1 MLFCFKSAKN
11 ITLKL
16 RKNAL
21 NTTTSMHITLLE
33 PFFAGSHA
41 AWATEYQ
48 KYSQHQINIL
58 SLKGRHWKWRMYG
71 GGIALAAKFLEQKTP
86 TDLIL
91 ATDMLNLNDFLAH
104 TRHKTADIPTAM
116 YFHENQLT
124 YPWSA
129 TDNDVKLKRDRHY
142 SFINYTS
149 ALVADKI
156 FFNSKYHLESYL
168 GALPNFLRKFPDN
181 KGLKN
186 VKKIADKSEVL
197 HLGMN
202 LKHLDSHKKPKNE
215 KLPLIL
221 WNHRWEYDK
230 NPDDFFRALY
240 ILKEKG
246 LRFEVALLGESYQ
259 NKPACFEE
267 AKTKLADEIVHYG
280 FAESFEDYAH
290 WLWKADILPVT
301 SNQDFFGGSVVQAIY
316 ANCYPILP
324 KRLAYPEHL
333 PKEIH
338 KHHYFENFEQLVE
351 MLTKAVENISLI
363 REQNFDNFV
372 KKYDWTEIVGK
383 YDAVFKQLGG
393 YLH

>member
-1 MLFCFKSAKN
+1 
-11 ITLKL
+11 
-16 RKNAL
+16 
-21 NTTTSMHITLLE
+21 MHITLLE

-41 AWATEYQ
+41 AWATEY
-48 KYSQHQINIL
+48 KKFSAHDITIL

-71 GGIALAAKFLEQKTP
+71 GGIKLASVFLEQNIE

-104 TRHKTADIPTAM
+104 TRRKTAHLPTAF

-129 TDNDVKLKRDRHY
+129 ADADVQLKRDRHY

-149 ALVADKI
+149 SLAADKV
-156 FFNSKYHLESYL
+156 FYNSRYHLESFL
-168 GALPNFLRKFPDN
+168 GALPNFLRKFPDH
-181 KGLKN
+181 KGKQN
-186 VKKIADKSEVL
+186 IKQIADKSEVL

-202 LKHLDSHKKPKNE
+202 LKKFDVYKMPKNE

-230 NPDDFFRALY
+230 KPADFFRALY

-246 LRFEVALLGESYQ
+246 LRFEVAILGENYN

-267 AKTKLADEIVHYG
+267 AKTKLADEIVHFGY
-280 FAESFEDYAH
+280 AESFEDYAH

-301 SNQDFFGGSVVQAIY
+301 SNQDFFGGSVVEAMY

-324 KRLAYPEHL
+324 NRLAYPEHL
-333 PKEIH
+333 PKQLH
-338 KHHYFENFEQLVE
+338 KKHYFKNFEQLVQ
-351 MLTKAVENISLI
+351 MLTYAIENIETI
-363 REQNFDNFV
+363 RTQDFDFYV

-383 YDAVFKQLGG
+383 YDAVFKQLSQNF
-393 YLH
+393 H